1 MKSAMVDEAWV
12 AALRIPKGKG
22 DAEVESPLGGT
33 SAAAG
38 NGAGADDAEARD
50 DEMIAPLA
58 VMLSRDTPASTHVG
72 ELWRAA
78 RRRSACAC
86 RERFPERL
94 LRRAGVVGAMR
105 LRSEERS
112 CMR

>member
-1 MKSAMVDEAWV
+1 VR
-12 AALRIPKGKG
+12 AAVLRIPKGKG
-22 DAEVESPLGGT
+22 EGEVEPTPGGT
-33 SAAAG
+33 SAAADD
-38 NGAGADDAEARD
+38 GAGTDDAEARD
-50 DEMIAPLA
+50 GGTVAPFA
-58 VMLSRDTPASTHVG
+58 SMLSCDMPASTHVG

-78 RRRSACAC
+78 RRRSARAC